1 MIFRKN
7 KEIQQKKEEINSIS
21 DTTYQAEHALDSRL
35 DGLRFRVL
43 NKSEFEAQKA
53 TESHSIEQISFVRV
67 FENGSFS
74 HFELYKGDILILPNA
89 APPTPTNKF
98 GKVVRINDDVD
109 YHTRYISSNRQ
120 TLTLPTGESITGTAV
135 GFTSSKGQGT
145 FLYKDASGR
154 ILLGSCSNFP
164 GASSKLSIVFNR
176 SGSEE
181 TMSFKVL
188 PMSWGMCYTGTS
200 PRGTSINTV
209 MISINDSYYYVGN
222 HDGRDYWPGN
232 ILSTSTTGALS
243 GYFKDETYGYTLR
256 NVRVGLFLDMPN
268 IHNHNLDPG
277 TDQFAVR
284 LGLARI
290 DGGTI
295 TTVYLNESSNPYHRL
310 GLTNSLSDGSV
321 LSVPTYV
328 DCFIPGKLNYE
339 DFLDI
344 AKIICVPTEVDI

>member
-7 KEIQQKKEEINSIS
+7 KEELNNKKKEDDIS
-21 DTTYQAEHALDSRL
+21 GATYRTEHALDSRL

-53 TESHSIEQISFVRV
+53 TEPHSIEQISFVRV
-67 FENGSFS
+67 FENGAFS

-98 GKVVRINDDVD
+98 GKVVRINDDID
-109 YHTRYISSNRQ
+109 RHGRYINTRQ
-120 TLTLPTGESITGTAV
+120 VLTLPTGESITGTAV

-154 ILLGSCSNFP
+154 ILLGSCSKVP
-164 GASSKLSIVFNR
+164 DVSSKLSIVFNR
-176 SGSEE
+176 NGSDE
-181 TMSFKVL
+181 TLSFKIL
-188 PMSWGMCYTGTS
+188 PMSWGMCYTGAPS
-200 PRGTSINTV
+200 RGTSLNTV
-209 MISINDSYYYVGN
+209 MISINNSHYYVGN
-222 HDGRDYWPGN
+222 HDGRDYWAGN
-232 ILSTSTTGALS
+232 ISGTGTTGALS
-243 GYFKDETYGYTLR
+243 GYFKDESYGYDLR

-268 IHNHNLDPG
+268 IHNNNLDPG
-277 TDQFAVR
+277 ADQFAVR

-290 DGGTI
+290 EGGTI
-295 TTVYLNESSNPYHRL
+295 NTVYLNESDYPYHRL
-310 GLTNSLSDGSV
+310 GLTNSLSDGSA
-321 LSVPTYV
+321 LSTPRYV